1 MCNNT
6 DMESINKGPRDSGVK
21 VAKAFLK
28 FMGERDT
35 LLKYSERV
43 LTRIN
48 LMRKPG
54 IRYKRS
60 WLDDFEGRGILLLNS
75 TSPIRNTNE
84 FYRIALEVINK
95 TSKESST
102 IRNAITSVVHNA
114 FILYIQDETIK
125 NKKKDGQ
132 ENDKNTVNK

>member
-1 MCNNT
+1 
-6 DMESINKGPRDSGVK
+6 MESINKGPRDSGVK

-35 LLKYSERV
+35 LLKYCERV
-43 LTRIN
+43 LTRIT
-48 LMRKPG
+48 LMRRPN

-60 WLDDFEGRGILLLNS
+60 WLDDLHERGILLIYS
-75 TSPIRNTNE
+75 TPHIKNTNE

-114 FILYIQDETIK
+114 FILYTQDEMIK

-132 ENDKNTVNK
+132 ENNKNTVNK